1 MDARVLIVYP
11 EPNLPSGVTRFFQER
26 GDEMVHAGDLD
37 DAQRE
42 ISRSRPDFLLI
53 DVRVLGRDWAGSLDD
68 LDRLPGD
75 IPRILIHSPLLPGGA
90 KARQAIRERKIIT
103 PPFRPSKFQ
112 AALRDLVAGQEMDRD
127 PSGVQMPKVRLPL
140 RTKITL
146 PYLLLAILMIA
157 GAAYIVTRVVFDTV
171 EERFTNQVIE
181 TRKLASEWMVREE
194 GRWLE
199 SLRLISAT
207 QGLAD
212 AVADRDIFQLRG
224 IALPIAAN
232 AELASIEVLD
242 TSGFGLLSMLHDPEG
257 EIETYQVW
265 NGREDLSELDFIRKV
280 LAGSVDEAG
289 DKFSGIASF
298 SWGDFLYVA
307 GPVLDARGDLV
318 GAVAVG
324 EPLEDLVETV
334 HQSTLAQTTIYA
346 LDGTP
351 MASTLLDPAPRVSP
365 RLAGVILENQDRESY
380 LRTLTSA
387 DVEYTEVIAPIEVR
401 GGTEVGLMGTSLPQT
416 FLVQPGQVT
425 RLQIFGFVAFAF
437 LFVVSVGLFLADNI
451 TRPISRLV
459 WAASQVARGNLA
471 VRLEPR
477 GSDEIATLARSFNA
491 MVESLRRSN
500 QELLEAYD
508 STIEGWSKA
517 LEMYDRETE
526 GHTQRVTDMTLA
538 LARGMGI
545 DGQELVHIRRGALLH
560 DIGKMGVPGEI
571 LNKPGSLTGEENAIM
586 RQHTEFAEE
595 MLSKIAYL
603 QPALEI
609 PLYHHE
615 RWDGSGYP
623 KGLRGEEIPLAAR
636 IFAVVD
642 VWDALTS
649 DRPYRDSWQQGQVLE
664 HLRAASGTEFDPC
677 VVERF
682 MDLMSGD
689 GSTGDHD
696 GSATE

>member
-1 MDARVLIVYP
+1 
-11 EPNLPSGVTRFFQER
+11 
-26 GDEMVHAGDLD
+26 
-37 DAQRE
+37 
-42 ISRSRPDFLLI
+42 
-53 DVRVLGRDWAGSLDD
+53 
-68 LDRLPGD
+68 
-75 IPRILIHSPLLPGGA
+75 
-90 KARQAIRERKIIT
+90 
-103 PPFRPSKFQ
+103 
-112 AALRDLVAGQEMDRD
+112 
-127 PSGVQMPKVRLPL
+127 
-140 RTKITL
+140 
-146 PYLLLAILMIA
+146 
-157 GAAYIVTRVVFDTV
+157 
-171 EERFTNQVIE
+171 
-181 TRKLASEWMVREE
+181 
-194 GRWLE
+194 
-199 SLRLISAT
+199 
-207 QGLAD
+207 
-212 AVADRDIFQLRG
+212 
-224 IALPIAAN
+224 
-232 AELASIEVLD
+232 
-242 TSGFGLLSMLHDPEG
+242 
-257 EIETYQVW
+257 
-265 NGREDLSELDFIRKV
+265 
-280 LAGSVDEAG
+280 
-289 DKFSGIASF
+289 
-298 SWGDFLYVA
+298 
-307 GPVLDARGDLV
+307 
-318 GAVAVG
+318 
-324 EPLEDLVETV
+324 
-334 HQSTLAQTTIYA
+334 
-346 LDGTP
+346 
-351 MASTLLDPAPRVSP
+351 
-365 RLAGVILENQDRESY
+365 
-380 LRTLTSA
+380 
-387 DVEYTEVIAPIEVR
+387 
-401 GGTEVGLMGTSLPQT
+401 MGTSLPQT